1 MMKPMR
7 RRLFLTSTL
16 TLGLLWGSMHPAA
29 AQVRSDPLELKS
41 KDRIVFLGDSITHG
55 GHYVASFQ
63 NALWCLMPEK
73 NLSFFNAGVSGDVA
87 AHALERLDAE
97 VIAQMPDV
105 VTILLGMNDAGYRA
119 FDEEL
124 LAKYRRDMTAIVKRL
139 RAETEAKLVLLS
151 PTYFDESQVAEG
163 RFTPPGYNDTLIR
176 YGEVCRQLA
185 EEYEGHFVDLNAPLL
200 QATER
205 LRAQD
210 ENATLVPDAIH
221 PAEAGGMV
229 MAHAMLTGLLDPP
242 LKRTPKRALKLQ
254 ASGKSASSGQGE
266 FKLRALSPAWDAE
279 SCSTIAA
286 DLDWADRW
294 NPYYLQTSFLGQGRW
309 KVWLGDAE
317 PVVVEEPHAGKFILP
332 ASLVERAA
340 RVQDLVDRRRRMV
353 WTDIRDEVWKIKGDG
368 TPASRK
374 ERYAKIHPQNL
385 KLAWVK
391 IVALNHEIATLL
403 AQPLV
408 VPYRIER
415 LDD

>member
-1 MMKPMR
+1 MKPIR

-16 TLGLLWGSMHPAA
+16 TLGLLWGLGHPAA
-29 AQVRSDPLELKS
+29 AQVRSEPLELTAR
-41 KDRIVFLGDSITHG
+41 DRIVLLGDSITHG

-87 AHALERLDAE
+87 ANALERLDAE
-97 VIAQMPDV
+97 VIAQRPNV
-105 VTILLGMNDAGYRA
+105 VTILLGMNDAGYQA
-119 FDEEL
+119 FNEEL
-124 LAKYRRDMTAIVKRL
+124 LANYRRDMTAIVKRL

-151 PTYFDESQVAEG
+151 PTYFDQQQVPDGGADHLD
-163 RFTPPGYNDTLIR
+163 YNGTLVR
-176 YGEVCRQLA
+176 YGEVCLQLA
-185 EEYEGHFVDLNAPLL
+185 KEYRCHFVDLNSPLR
-200 QATER
+200 QATAR
-205 LRAQD
+205 LRRQD
-210 ENATLVPDAIH
+210 EKATLVPDAVH

-229 MAHAMLTGLLDPP
+229 MAHAMLTSLLDTP
-242 LKRTPKRALKLQ
+242 LRRPLKLQ
-254 ASGKSASSGQGE
+254 ASGKSASSGQGT
-266 FKLRALSPAWDAE
+266 FKLRAISPAWDTE
-279 SCSTIAA
+279 TCSVIAA

-294 NPYYLQTSFLGQGRW
+294 NPYYLQTSFLGRGPW
-309 KVWLGDAE
+309 KVWVGDAE
-317 PVVVEEPHAGKFILP
+317 PVVVEEPHESKFILP
-332 ASLVERAA
+332 ASLVERATQ
-340 RVQDLVDRRRRMV
+340 VQALVDRRRRMV

-391 IVALNHEIATLL
+391 IVALNHEISTLL

-408 VPYRIER
+408 VPYRVER

>member
-1 MMKPMR
+1 MKPMR
-7 RRLFLTSTL
+7 RRIFLTSTL
-16 TLGLLWGSMHPAA
+16 TLGLLLGSMHPAA
-29 AQVRSDPLELKS
+29 AQVRGESLELKS
-41 KDRIVFLGDSITHG
+41 RDRIVFLGDSITHG
-55 GHYVASFQ
+55 GHYVASFE
-63 NALWCLMPEK
+63 NALRCLMPEK

-97 VIAQMPDV
+97 VIAQLPDV

-124 LAKYRRDMTAIVKRL
+124 LAHYRRDMTAIVKRL
-139 RAETEAKLVLLS
+139 RAETEVELVLLS
-151 PTYFDESQVAEG
+151 PTYYDERQVAEG
-163 RFTPPGYNDTLIR
+163 RIPPPGYNDTLIR

-185 EEYEGHFVDLNAPLL
+185 EEYDGHFVDLNAPLL

-205 LRAQD
+205 LRTQD

-229 MAHAMLTGLLDPP
+229 MAHAMLRGLLDPP
-242 LKRTPKRALKLQ
+242 VKRALKLQ
-254 ASGKSASSGQGE
+254 ASGKSARSGQGE

-279 SCSTIAA
+279 TCSAIAA
-286 DLDWADRW
+286 DLDWANQW
-294 NPYYLQTSFLGQGRW
+294 NPYYLQTSFLGRGRW

-317 PVVVEEPHAGKFILP
+317 PVIVEEPHAGKFILP

-340 RVQDLVDRRRRMV
+340 RVQALVDHRRRMV
-353 WTDIRDEVWKIKGDG
+353 WTDIRDEVWKVKGDG
-368 TPASRK
+368 TPDSRK
-374 ERYAKIHPQNL
+374 ERYAKIHSQTL

-391 IVALNHEIATLL
+391 IVVLSREIAALL

-415 LDD
+415 QDD